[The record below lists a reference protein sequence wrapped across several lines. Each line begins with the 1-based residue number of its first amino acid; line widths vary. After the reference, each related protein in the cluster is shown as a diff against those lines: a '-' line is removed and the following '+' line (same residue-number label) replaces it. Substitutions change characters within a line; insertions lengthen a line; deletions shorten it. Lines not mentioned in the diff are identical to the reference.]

1 MRRILTTAAD
11 SLHEM
16 GHIVALLALFI
27 YIFALVG
34 MKLFSTNF
42 WFEEGGVSAS
52 WEKVNNEELRNHSYS
67 NHRML
72 AKPGWSSAQ

>member
-42 WFEEGGVSAS
+42 WFEEGGASAS
-52 WEKVNNEELRNHSYS
+52 WEKVNYEEQRSYVYC

-72 AKPGWSSAQ
+72 ANPGCSSAR

>member
-27 YIFALVG
+27 YTFALVG

-42 WFEEGGVSAS
+42 WFEEGGDSAS
-52 WEKVNNEELRNHSYS
+52 WDKVTDEGLRNHLCSDS
-67 NHRML
+67 R
-72 AKPGWSSAQ
+72 

>member
-1 MRRILTTAAD
+1 MRRILTTAGD

-34 MKLFSTNF
+34 MKLFSGKF
-42 WFEEGGVSAS
+42 WFEEGG
-52 WEKVNNEELRNHSYS
+52 
-67 NHRML
+67 
-72 AKPGWSSAQ
+72 SSAPWEEVRD